1 MRTHTTTTTV
11 YTFDELSDEA
21 KEKAVNQLW
30 YINVDCID
38 WWDSLYADAER
49 IGLKITE
56 FDLDRYRHAKGEWL
70 ESPERCAE
78 LIIKEHGEHC
88 ETYQTAKQFLADRAA
103 LVAKYSDG
111 VDLER
116 VHEDNEYEF
125 DQACDELESE
135 FLKSLLEDYSILL
148 QKEYEYLTSEEAIV
162 ETIQANEYEF
172 TEDGQLF

>member
-1 MRTHTTTTTV
+1 MRTHTTTTTL
-11 YTFDELSDEA
+11 YTFDELSDAA
-21 KEKAVNQLW
+21 KEKAVRQLW
-30 YINVDCID
+30 DINVDFD

-88 ETYQTAKQFLADRAA
+88 ETYQTAIQFLDDRKA
-103 LVAKYSDG
+103 LVSKHSDG
-111 VDLER
+111 KHLCI

-125 DQACDELESE
+125 DQECDELESE

-148 QKEYEYLTSEEAIV
+148 QKEYEYLTSEEAII

-172 TEDGQLF
+172 TEYGQLF